1 MDIEKAIR
9 DLERRVSKLEG
20 KSERAK
26 DPQAI
31 RKGEFVGAAG
41 GLRYLISKGFFGQKR
56 FFAQV
61 RQALTDE
68 GYHYTKQA
76 VQNPLT
82 AMSKASGPLVSL
94 KEGKRKV
101 YATRK

>member
-1 MDIEKAIR
+1 MDIEKAIK
-9 DLERRVSKLEG
+9 DLDRRVSKLEG
-20 KSERAK
+20 KSEPAK
-26 DPQAI
+26 SPKAA
-31 RKGEFVGAAG
+31 KKAEFVGATG
-41 GLRYLISKGFFGQKR
+41 GIRYLISKGFFRQKR
-56 FFAQV
+56 TFAEI

-82 AMSKASGPLVSL
+82 AMSKVGGALVSL

>member
-1 MDIEKAIR
+1 MDIEKAIK
-9 DLERRVSKLEG
+9 DLDRRVAKLEG
-20 KSERAK
+20 KSEPAK
-26 DPQAI
+26 SAKATK
-31 RKGEFVGAAG
+31 KGEFAGATG
-41 GLRYLISKGFFGQKR
+41 GIRYLISKGFFRQKR
-56 FFAQV
+56 TFAEV

-68 GYHYTKQA
+68 GYHYIKQA

-82 AMSKASGPLVSL
+82 AMSKAGGPLVSL